1 MQKFIIVNR
10 NYGTND
16 ETDVVWSCCSKVEEV
31 IDFFFNLYK
40 IYRKGGKKKK
50 KSTIHSASDNE
61 KCILPTSFLP
71 LWVDDMPVFFWPIIW
86 VLEPW
91 ITMSS

>member
-1 MQKFIIVNR
+1 MQKFIIVNL
-10 NYGTND
+10 NYD
-16 ETDVVWSCCSKVEEV
+16 TDIVWSCWRMLGEI
-31 IDFFFNLYK
+31 IDFFFFAIFIK
-40 IYRKGGKKKK
+40 SIERKQKKKK
-50 KSTIHSASDNE
+50 ESTIHSASDNE